1 MHAGNGDIGPHNAV
15 ASKHNTWIHDAVA
28 PRCDTFAQ
36 NSAKLSKPTWD
47 SLLAMAE
54 MHFASVVAKI
64 AEFGAGTEV
73 CAFTEDGIADVI
85 EVGRFST
92 REKNG
97 MFGLGCMTDHSIST
111 DP

>member
-1 MHAGNGDIGPHNAV
+1 MHAGNGTLGHTTLLHPSTTPGFMTLLHPV
-15 ASKHNTWIHDAVA
+15 ATPSPRTA
-28 PRCDTFAQ
+28 PNFQ
-36 NSAKLSKPTWD
+36 KPTWD

-85 EVGRFST
+85 EVG
-92 REKNG
+92 
-97 MFGLGCMTDHSIST
+97 L
-111 DP
+111 